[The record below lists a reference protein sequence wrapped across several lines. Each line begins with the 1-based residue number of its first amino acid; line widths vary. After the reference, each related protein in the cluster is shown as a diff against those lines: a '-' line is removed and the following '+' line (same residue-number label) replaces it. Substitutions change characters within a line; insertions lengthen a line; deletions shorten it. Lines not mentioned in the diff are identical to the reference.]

1 MVGAFCGG
9 NRGDVNGEVS
19 TGSDSDRVLSGRSRM
34 CEESRPGRYRS
45 RY

>member
-1 MVGAFCGG
+1 MVESILRG

-19 TGSDSDRVLSGRSRM
+19 TGSDSDRVLSRRSRM
-34 CEESRPGRYRS
+34 CEESKPGRYRS